1 MKKTLN
7 LTLSVVVETAEPMNV
22 GSIIDNL
29 DYSIEGNDV
38 VEVKDYSLELTDC
51 YEVLQQLKTPLSL

>member
-7 LTLSVVVETAEPMNV
+7 LTLSVVVKTAEPMNV

-51 YEVLQQLKTPLSL
+51 YEVL

>member
-7 LTLSVVVETAEPMNV
+7 ITLSVVVETAEPMNV

-29 DYSIEGNDV
+29 NYSIEGNDV
-38 VEVKDYSLELTDC
+38 VEVKNHSVELQDC
-51 YEVLQQLKTPLSL
+51 FEVL